1 MCAVNESWS
10 GHLSRNL
17 RPSLWSQR
25 YPYNVIAVVTRTF
38 KRAHETPGSSPPD
51 KHNTTKTEP
60 REAFYVGSVHR
71 SLMNAAKVPGGQNVR
86 KLSLNSGLCVSRK
99 KARNSLMN
107 CLLIANLRLL
117 SAKKSTQTMRPQR
130 HSRHIPTRSCVRL
143 EHKRH
148 CG

>member
-107 CLLIANLRLL
+107 CLLIANPRLL
-117 SAKKSTQTMRPQR
+117 SARHQDDSFS
-130 HSRHIPTRSCVRL
+130 HSRARARSPGVGRAM
-143 EHKRH
+143 
-148 CG
+148 